1 MTENSCGIKRTILGN
16 KDLTDKE
23 KIRAIVKS
31 YKDYLSIRQIM
42 NMRTLLN
49 SEISKDF
56 SFTSLAARN
65 EIKQLL
71 QSLNVKT
78 TCRKKFNPT

>member
-1 MTENSCGIKRTILGN
+1 
-16 KDLTDKE
+16 
-23 KIRAIVKS
+23 
-31 YKDYLSIRQIM
+31 M

-56 SFTSLAARN
+56 SFTSLVAAN

-71 QSLNVKT
+71 
-78 TCRKKFNPT
+78 

>member
-1 MTENSCGIKRTILGN
+1 MLGN

-56 SFTSLAARN
+56 SFTSLVGTN
-65 EIKQLL
+65 EIKQSL

-78 TCRKKFNPT
+78 TCRYKFNPT